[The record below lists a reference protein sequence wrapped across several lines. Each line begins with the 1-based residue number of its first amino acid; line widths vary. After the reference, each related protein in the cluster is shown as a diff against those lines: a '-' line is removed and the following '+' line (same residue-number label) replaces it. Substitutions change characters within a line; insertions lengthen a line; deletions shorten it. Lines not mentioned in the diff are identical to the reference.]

1 MYPFWYYPK
10 NCQRSHSSTEFT
22 INSIV
27 RSSSQ
32 QGIGKRIPLNE
43 KVVGLVAMDSL
54 AANCF
59 GEAAMAKA

>member
-1 MYPFWYYPK
+1 M
-10 NCQRSHSSTEFT
+10 
-22 INSIV
+22 NSIV
-27 RSSSQ
+27 MSSSQ

-43 KVVGLVAMDSL
+43 KVVGLVAILSRDSL